1 MQTDTRRKEE
11 TGVELAIAEHDGGGR
26 KLRLLLHACCGPC
39 LAGVIDRVRPHF
51 DITVFFF
58 NPNILPEDE
67 FIRRFDTLKL
77 LLSHYPDVKLVAPEY
92 DPTPFLTVSEGK
104 TDLPEGGERC
114 LGCFALRLGETARY
128 LAAHGGSAVFGDGQG
143 VIERERG
150 TLFVRAQ
157 LQDAVVRDLFDRE
170 TDVDK
175 ERVFAE
181 GISRAPDERR
191 RARRD
196 ERQDHAGGD
205 VERVVIRAHAPHL
218 GELQDVDN
226 ERRRDYNYH
235 ERGDEMKNYALTI
248 KIPFFHE
255 RYYNK
260 ARA

>member
-58 NPNILPEDE
+58 NPNILPKDE

-128 LAAHGGSAVFGDGQG
+128 LAAHGGEYDCFATTLTVSPRKNAQAVNVAGERAAEEFGVRYLTSDFKKKDGWLTSVRRSKELGLYRQHYCGCGFPTLSA
-143 VIERERG
+143 
-150 TLFVRAQ
+150 T
-157 LQDAVVRDLFDRE
+157 
-170 TDVDK
+170 TSK
-175 ERVFAE
+175 
-181 GISRAPDERR
+181 
-191 RARRD
+191 
-196 ERQDHAGGD
+196 
-205 VERVVIRAHAPHL
+205 
-218 GELQDVDN
+218 DN
-226 ERRRDYNYH
+226 
-235 ERGDEMKNYALTI
+235 
-248 KIPFFHE
+248 
-255 RYYNK
+255 
-260 ARA
+260 